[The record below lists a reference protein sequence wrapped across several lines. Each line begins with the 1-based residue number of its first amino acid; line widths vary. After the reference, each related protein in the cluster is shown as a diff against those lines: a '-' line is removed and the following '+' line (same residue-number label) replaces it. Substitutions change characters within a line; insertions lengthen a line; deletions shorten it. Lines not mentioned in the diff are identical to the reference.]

1 MLFYYIFVIIN
12 LERNDIMLFSIIVP
26 IYNVENY
33 LDKCLKS
40 ILFQTY
46 KNFEV
51 LMICDDSSDNS
62 NIIAKEYSTKYNN
75 FKMIYKKNTGLA
87 QAKNIGLSKASGDY
101 IIFVDGDDY
110 IEQNLLQT
118 LIDEK
123 LNKYDLLRFQ
133 AREIKDNNIIKE
145 FNEIPFISKNG
156 INAFNKIINYHYIE
170 NSWLYAYKKE
180 YLMSNNFKFHN
191 GCIAEDF
198 GITPLIISCANN
210 IKSIDYIG
218 YNYVQRDNS
227 LMNNNDYL
235 KKLKKMDDMIIQSN
249 DMKKTLYNISGS
261 DQVISFLNNSL
272 IYYSTRLKY
281 SDYKKYNKI
290 LKKSGCFNHLKNK
303 SLKSRVRNSLIRMN
317 AYFFYNF
324 KKR

>member
-1 MLFYYIFVIIN
+1 
-12 LERNDIMLFSIIVP
+12 MLFSIIVP

-118 LIDEK
+118 LVDEK
-123 LNKYDLLRFQ
+123 LDKYDLLRFQ
-133 AREIKDNNIIKE
+133 AREIKDNNIIVFPTGNWLTKE
-145 FNEIPFISKNG
+145 MYYNAQKNESYMLTNAVIEEGYITNNSDYADNLLDVSNDILIYDLIRNSRIKSSKVDE
-156 INAFNKIINYHYIE
+156 NKIIGE
-170 NSWLYAYKKE
+170 VK
-180 YLMSNNFKFHN
+180 
-191 GCIAEDF
+191 
-198 GITPLIISCANN
+198 
-210 IKSIDYIG
+210 
-218 YNYVQRDNS
+218 
-227 LMNNNDYL
+227 
-235 KKLKKMDDMIIQSN
+235 
-249 DMKKTLYNISGS
+249 
-261 DQVISFLNNSL
+261 
-272 IYYSTRLKY
+272 
-281 SDYKKYNKI
+281 
-290 LKKSGCFNHLKNK
+290 
-303 SLKSRVRNSLIRMN
+303 
-317 AYFFYNF
+317 
-324 KKR
+324 